1 MYGLEAINAN
11 NGWAMAIT
19 GPLIVM
25 SGLTILSIIISQ
37 LHKLV
42 AIFDKKEIPA
52 TEPAVK
58 DKKTEQATEP
68 VVKSKDQI
76 SVPKTFPDDISEVAK
91 IYEKLIDKL
100 EQPFELKDL
109 YQIAKQNNF
118 PHPILTVNRL
128 RDAGIL
134 INEGEGLFVWNDEG
148 SQLEQ
153 SDSETIPETSTDKP

>member
-1 MYGLEAINAN
+1 MYGLEAISAN

-42 AIFDKKEIPA
+42 AIFDKKAEQT
-52 TEPAVK
+52 TETAAK
-58 DKKTEQATEP
+58 GKKAEQTTESAG
-68 VVKSKDQI
+68 KSKDELAI
-76 SVPKTFPDDISEVAK
+76 PKTLPDDISETAE
-91 IYEKLIDKL
+91 IYQVLIDKL

-109 YQIAKQNNF
+109 YKVAEQNSF
-118 PHPILTVNRL
+118 PHPILTVSRL

-134 INEGEGLFVWNDEG
+134 IQEGKGLFVWNR
-148 SQLEQ
+148 
-153 SDSETIPETSTDKP
+153 